1 MRNILL
7 VGVVGALL
15 LSGCS
20 APAPTKTSLEIQAI
34 QSQHFDSNKK
44 VVFNATMSVLQD
56 LGFIIQSASLSTGF
70 ITANSPIKKEYSFL
84 SILGGVSS
92 QKNTAV
98 TASVEEITSKQSK
111 VRLNFVYRSS
121 NSSQYGQTSAEDE
134 PILDPKVYE
143 DAFNKIGEAVFIRSK
158 S

>member
-1 MRNILL
+1 MKNVLF
-7 VGVVGALL
+7 VGIVGALL

-20 APAPTKTSLEIQAI
+20 APTPTKTSLEIQAV
-34 QSQHFDSNKK
+34 QSQHFDAAKK
-44 VVFNATMSVLQD
+44 VAFNATMSVLQD

-70 ITANSPIKKEYSFL
+70 ITANSPIQKEYSFWL
-84 SILGGVSS
+84 ALGGVSS

-98 TASVEEITSKQSK
+98 TASVEEITAKSSKI
-111 VRLNFVYRSS
+111 RLNFVHRRS
-121 NSSQYGQTSAEDE
+121 NSGQHGQTSAEDE